1 MEIITYTLAI
11 SAKMLR
17 ITDLLKRVAPVV
29 AFQLSRAGTC
39 SKVLG
44 AAAQNRPLPRGI
56 QQKASF
62 GGGGESTR
70 RHVREVRSFRMFS
83 IEGNLL
89 KAGMG
94 AILAVMAGLPV
105 GAQSLQERVPT
116 CFECHGEK
124 GQSQLPEVP
133 SLGAQPALYTLVE
146 LVMFR
151 DKLRLTEPMNQ
162 QTVGLSDGDLRAL
175 SDMIAKLPAPEPISD
190 TPDPARMDRGRAL
203 AQANRCNFCHQS
215 NYQGV
220 ENVPRLAGQREDY
233 LLKSLRAYKDNTRR
247 GYDAQMSEVVYAM
260 KDDDLVDL
268 AYFLARLK

>member
-1 MEIITYTLAI
+1 
-11 SAKMLR
+11 
-17 ITDLLKRVAPVV
+17 
-29 AFQLSRAGTC
+29 
-39 SKVLG
+39 
-44 AAAQNRPLPRGI
+44 
-56 QQKASF
+56 
-62 GGGGESTR
+62 
-70 RHVREVRSFRMFS
+70 
-83 IEGNLL
+83 
-89 KAGMG
+89 MG

-175 SDMIAKLPAPEPISD
+175 SEMIAKLPAPEPTSD